1 MHIKWYPPPT
11 CNSPFAT
18 RILGYLEPSK
28 PKRGFN
34 FMMKRTFN
42 LPSWMSPSVAHS
54 HEILLKLARV
64 RLKQDNY
71 VGYFLNSE
79 ETSFNPRSD
88 APKNRSVRF
97 DLEVDA
103 DGSIK
108 E

>member
-1 MHIKWYPPPT
+1 
-11 CNSPFAT
+11 
-18 RILGYLEPSK
+18 
-28 PKRGFN
+28 
-34 FMMKRTFN
+34 MMKRSFT

-54 HEILLKLARV
+54 HEILLKLAEGRP
-64 RLKQDNY
+64 KQDNY

-79 ETSFNPRSD
+79 ETSFDSQSD

-97 DLEVDA
+97 DLEIDA